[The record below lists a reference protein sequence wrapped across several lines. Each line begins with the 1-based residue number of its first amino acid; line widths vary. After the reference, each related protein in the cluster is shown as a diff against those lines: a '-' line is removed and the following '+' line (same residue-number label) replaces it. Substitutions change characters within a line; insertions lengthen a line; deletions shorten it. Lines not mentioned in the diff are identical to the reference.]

1 MEHNFPDRAA
11 FDFSRDDYD
20 HARRHDVGVI
30 QDQTTWQFVRWYRDA
45 DDGTLR
51 LAVEDCYRLLRV
63 KRTEKPAV
71 SRMNA
76 SIGKRYVKTCPI
88 PKDDD
93 DDGQT
98 VVKSTIPFALVPRLL
113 NPLSAPVRE
122 RAVEQ
127 LGDLVRLVAQW
138 EEEHGHQSQRPWPK
152 GMSQEGAKA
161 IP

>member
-1 MEHNFPDRAA
+1 MEHNFPARAA
-11 FDFSRDDYD
+11 FEFSRDDYD
-20 HARRHDVGVI
+20 EARRYDVGVI
-30 QDQTTWQFVRWYRDA
+30 QDNTTWQFVRWYRDA

-76 SIGKRYVKTCPI
+76 SIGKRHVKTRPI

-93 DDGQT
+93 DDGHT
-98 VVKSTIPFALVPRLL
+98 IVKSTIPFALVPRLL
-113 NPLSAPVRE
+113 NSLSVPVRE
-122 RAVEQ
+122 RAVER

-138 EEEHGHQSQRPWPK
+138 EVENGHPSQRPWPK
-152 GMSQEGAKA
+152 GISQ
-161 IP
+161 